1 MTSLFIKTTAFGL
14 LLGLG
19 ACKVSKDTSTP
30 QPELPGQFRNVGQ
43 GDTTNIASLPWKS
56 FFGDPALQQ
65 LIDSAIVRN
74 YDMQIALK
82 NIQSAQLVLGQ
93 SKLGYWPDLSL
104 NATYSRSRPADNSIN
119 GKFIPQ
125 ISGHKYVE
133 DFNANVSLSWE
144 ADIWG
149 KIANQKSK
157 ALAEYL
163 QTQEARKAVQ
173 TNIVSGVSEG
183 YYNLLMLD
191 AQLAIAKKNLA
202 LNDSTLQI
210 IRLQFKA
217 GDVTALGIQQ
227 AEAQRLV
234 AAELVP
240 QIEQSIILQENALSI
255 LTGSL
260 PDKIDRIATLEQV
273 AVRDSLSA
281 GVPAAL
287 VGRRPDVRSSEL
299 ALTIAN
305 AN

>member
-1 MTSLFIKTTAFGL
+1 MISSIIKTTAFAL

-19 ACKVSKDTSTP
+19 ACKVSRDTATP
-30 QPELPGQFRNVGQ
+30 QPDLPGQFRNAAQ

-149 KIANQKSK
+149 KIANQKST
-157 ALAEYL
+157 ALPQYL
-163 QTQEARKAVQ
+163 QTQKPPN
-173 TNIVSGVSEG
+173 TIH
-183 YYNLLMLD
+183 
-191 AQLAIAKKNLA
+191 
-202 LNDSTLQI
+202 T
-210 IRLQFKA
+210 
-217 GDVTALGIQQ
+217 TH
-227 AEAQRLV
+227 
-234 AAELVP
+234 
-240 QIEQSIILQENALSI
+240 LSHI
-255 LTGSL
+255 S
-260 PDKIDRIATLEQV
+260 DD
-273 AVRDSLSA
+273 
-281 GVPAAL
+281 
-287 VGRRPDVRSSEL
+287 
-299 ALTIAN
+299 
-305 AN
+305 